1 MYSFLPKGI
10 GIVLLFSIANSRT
23 FAQINF
29 SKLEIGLTGGIFVYQ
44 GDLTPSAIGSYR
56 TLKPAVNLFVNR
68 ILNSTISMRTSL
80 FYGGLM
86 GNDAA
91 YKSPDWRQ
99 QRNLAFSTTSLEIS
113 ELLIWKAWSD
123 DRRFVPYLFGGIGVN
138 FLNIKRDWSRFNA
151 EFFTSEDLA
160 SRVTEDL
167 SHSTPRL
174 LPVVP
179 VGVGVQYSIAKK
191 LSILAETAYRFTR
204 TDYLDGFSKAGNPG
218 LYDHYQSHTIGVL
231 YKFGTKD
238 KLNCPT
244 TF

>member
-91 YKSPDWRQ
+91 YKSPDW
-99 QRNLAFSTTSLEIS
+99 
-113 ELLIWKAWSD
+113 
-123 DRRFVPYLFGGIGVN
+123 
-138 FLNIKRDWSRFNA
+138 
-151 EFFTSEDLA
+151 
-160 SRVTEDL
+160 
-167 SHSTPRL
+167 
-174 LPVVP
+174 
-179 VGVGVQYSIAKK
+179 
-191 LSILAETAYRFTR
+191 
-204 TDYLDGFSKAGNPG
+204 
-218 LYDHYQSHTIGVL
+218 
-231 YKFGTKD
+231 
-238 KLNCPT
+238 
-244 TF
+244 

>member
-1 MYSFLPKGI
+1 
-10 GIVLLFSIANSRT
+10 
-23 FAQINF
+23 
-29 SKLEIGLTGGIFVYQ
+29 
-44 GDLTPSAIGSYR
+44 
-56 TLKPAVNLFVNR
+56 
-68 ILNSTISMRTSL
+68 
-80 FYGGLM
+80 
-86 GNDAA
+86 
-91 YKSPDWRQ
+91 
-99 QRNLAFSTTSLEIS
+99 
-113 ELLIWKAWSD
+113 WSD

-231 YKFGTKD
+231 YKFGRKD
-238 KLNCPT
+238 WLNCPT